1 MAAALNNTPEREP
14 SLETTARA
22 TAGIKVI
29 AKPEI
34 NEKSRVYELQDV
46 NDIDA
51 PALPAATTKI
61 AINNHVGVSG

>member
-1 MAAALNNTPEREP
+1 M
-14 SLETTARA
+14 ETTARA
-22 TAGIKVI
+22 TAEIKVI

-34 NEKSRVYELQDV
+34 NEKSRVYELHNV

-61 AINNHVGVSG
+61 AINNRAGVSG